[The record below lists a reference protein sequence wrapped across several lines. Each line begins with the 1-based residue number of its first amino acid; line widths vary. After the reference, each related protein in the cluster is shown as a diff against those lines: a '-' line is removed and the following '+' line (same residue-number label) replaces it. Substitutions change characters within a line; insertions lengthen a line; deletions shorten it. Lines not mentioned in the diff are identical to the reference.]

1 MTGSTIPQAI
11 ATRLT
16 DPSAYGE
23 SKALHEDFRWLRAQ
37 QPLGRAEVENFYPFW
52 VVTKY
57 SDIMDVSK
65 QHNLFHNGDR
75 PAVLTDLRSEAL
87 VRQITGTPHLVKSLV
102 QMDAPEHPKYRS
114 ITQSWFLAPNVKR
127 LEERIRG
134 IARAQVNKMLATGG
148 QCDFVRD
155 VALTYPLHVIMEV
168 LGVPKEDEPRMLLLT
183 QELFGSQDPE
193 LNRGKQQLTDPVEIT
208 KQLAGV
214 VADFSEYFRKVTA
227 DRRSRPRDDVATVI
241 ANSQVDGRPISDFE
255 AMGYYIIIAAAGH
268 DTTSSSTSG
277 AMWALC
283 EDPKE
288 FSRVRNNPSLIP
300 ALVEEAVRWTTP
312 VQHFMRTATAD
323 CTLRDQK
330 IAKGDWLML
339 CYLSGNR
346 DEDIFEEPYRF
357 RIDRAPNK
365 QIAFGYGVHSCLGQ
379 HLARLEMR
387 ILFEE
392 LLPKLK
398 SIELNGTPRRS
409 SSTFV
414 SGPKTLPMRFTLN

>member
-1 MTGSTIPQAI
+1 M
-11 ATRLT
+11 
-16 DPSAYGE
+16 E
-23 SKALHEDFRWLRAQ
+23 
-37 QPLGRAEVENFYPFW
+37 
-52 VVTKY
+52 
-57 SDIMDVSK
+57 VSK
-65 QHNLFHNGDR
+65 QHALFHNGDR
-75 PAVLTDLRSEAL
+75 PTVLTDLKSEAL

-114 ITQSWFLAPNVKR
+114 MTQSWFLAPNVKR
-127 LEERIRG
+127 LEERIRA
-134 IARAQVNKMLATGG
+134 IARVQVEQMLSLTSG
-148 QCDFVRD
+148 QSGTCDFVRD
-155 VALTYPLHVIMEV
+155 VALLYPLRVIMEI
-168 LGVPKEDEPRMLLLT
+168 LGVPHEDEPRMLLLT
-183 QELFGSQDPE
+183 QELFGSQDPD
-193 LNRGKQQLTDPVEIT
+193 LNRGQKKLTDPAEIT
-208 KQLAGV
+208 KQLAMV

-227 DRRSRPRDDVATVI
+227 DRRRSPRDDVATVI

-277 AMWALC
+277 ALWALC
-283 EDPKE
+283 EDPEE
-288 FSRVRNNPSLIP
+288 FKRVQNDSGLIP
-300 ALVEEAVRWTTP
+300 GLVEEAVRWTTP

-323 CTLRDQK
+323 CLLRGQK

-346 DEDIFEEPYRF
+346 DEDLFDEPYRF
-357 RIDRAPNK
+357 RIDRSPNRHV
-365 QIAFGYGVHSCLGQ
+365 AFGYGVHSCLGQ

-398 SIELNGTPRRS
+398 SIELSGPPKRS

-414 SGPKTLPMRFTLN
+414 GGPKTLPMRFTLN

>member
-1 MTGSTIPQAI
+1 
-11 ATRLT
+11 
-16 DPSAYGE
+16 
-23 SKALHEDFRWLRAQ
+23 
-37 QPLGRAEVENFYPFW
+37 
-52 VVTKY
+52 
-57 SDIMDVSK
+57 
-65 QHNLFHNGDR
+65 
-75 PAVLTDLRSEAL
+75 
-87 VRQITGTPHLVKSLV
+87 
-102 QMDAPEHPKYRS
+102 
-114 ITQSWFLAPNVKR
+114 APNVKR
-127 LEERIRG
+127 LEERIRT
-134 IARAQVNKMLATGG
+134 IARAQVDKMLSTGG

-155 VALTYPLHVIMEV
+155 VALAYPLHVIMEI
-168 LGVPKEDEPRMLLLT
+168 LGVPREDEPRMLALT

-193 LNRGKQQLTDPVEIT
+193 LNRGKQQLTDPAEIT
-208 KQLAGV
+208 KQLATV
-214 VADFSEYFRKVTA
+214 VADFSEYFRKVTEN
-227 DRRSRPRDDVATVI
+227 RRGNPRDDVATVI
-241 ANSQVDGRPISDFE
+241 ANSQIDGRPISDFE

-288 FSRVRNNPSLIP
+288 FARVKADPSLIP

-323 CTLRDQK
+323 CALRGQK

-346 DEDIFEEPYRF
+346 DEEIFEEPFRF
-357 RIDRAPNK
+357 RIDRSPNK

-398 SIELNGTPRRS
+398 SIELAGTPKRS
-409 SSTFV
+409 CSTFV
-414 SGPKTLPMRFTLN
+414 SGPKTLPMRFKLN